1 MTYVDW
7 SMKGPEV
14 VNCNCAYGCPCQ
26 FNALPT
32 HGDCRAYTAMRIDQ
46 GHFGNVKLDGLSWV
60 LTLAWPGPV
69 HEGKGTCQ
77 AIIDERAN
85 PQQRE
90 ALAKILY
97 GKEAAPGSSML
108 QVFSTTMTKMLD
120 PVYKPIELS
129 VDIKKRTA
137 RVAVP
142 GLITASVEPIKN
154 PITGAEHQAAI
165 ELPKGFEYTRAEIA
179 SGTAQATGEVRLD
192 LEKSHSHLAML
203 HLSPTGVVRS

>member
-1 MTYVDW
+1 MAYIDW

-32 HGDCRAYTAMRIDQ
+32 HGDCRAYTAMKIDE
-46 GHFGNVKLDGLSWV
+46 GHFNKKVKLDGLSWV
-60 LTLAWPGPV
+60 LTLSWPGPV
-69 HEGKGTCQ
+69 HLGNGTCQ
-77 AIIDERAN
+77 AIIDERAD

-108 QVFSTTMTKMLD
+108 QVFSTTMSKMLD

-129 VDIKKRTA
+129 VNINRRTA
-137 RVAVP
+137 RLSVP
-142 GLITASVEPIKN
+142 GLVTALVEPIKN
-154 PITGAEHQAAI
+154 PITGAEHHAAI
-165 ELPKGFEYTRAEIA
+165 ELPQGFEYTKAEIA
-179 SGTAQATGEVRLD
+179 SGTVHATGTVPLD

-203 HLSPTGVVRS
+203 HLTQNGVVR